1 MKKTTL
7 ALTITLVLAGCS
19 ESPAPNPMATPE
31 KTVSVTTVEPQV
43 DDLNALLATQ
53 IAEYAEVT
61 LTTDMSTLTES
72 EKAVV
77 AKLIEAAKIMD
88 DLFWKQAYGDKEGL
102 LSSIDMPNMKRL
114 AEINYGPWN
123 RLAGNSP
130 FVPGVSEKPK
140 GANYYPADMTT
151 AEFDALE
158 DERKSDLYTLVR
170 RDDAGNLVVVPYH
183 VAFEAQLS
191 SAATLL
197 KEAATLSEDSEFAN
211 YLNMRADAL
220 MSGDYQPSD
229 MAWME
234 MKDNRIEVVYG
245 PIETYEDH
253 LYGNKAAFEAFVL
266 IKDMAWSDR
275 LKKYAQYMPDLQR
288 GLPVDD
294 VYKSEVPG
302 SNAQLNAYD
311 AIYYAGDSNAG
322 SKTIAINLPNDEQVQ
337 LEKGTRRL
345 QLKNVMK
352 AKFDKIMVPIASE
365 LIAEDQRQ
373 FVTFDAFFAN
383 TMFHEV
389 AHGLGIKNT
398 IDGSGTVRS
407 ALKEHASA
415 LEEGKADVLG
425 IYMIDALR
433 EKGVAESDMRENY
446 TTFLAG
452 IFRSV
457 RFGSSSAHGRA
468 NMIRFNYFQE
478 AGAFSYDDE
487 SGTYRV
493 DFEMMAKAVDSL
505 SAHLLKLQGDGDYE
519 GAASMVATQGSI
531 SEALQKDL
539 DRLSTA
545 GIPTDIV
552 FEQGMHLLD
561 AQ

>member
-1 MKKTTL
+1 MKQTTL
-7 ALTITLVLAGCS
+7 ALTIALALAGCS
-19 ESPAPNPMATPE
+19 EAPEQNISSQPE
-31 KTVSVTTVEPQV
+31 KPTSTTTVEPQV
-43 DDLNALLATQ
+43 DDLNALLAAQ
-53 IAEYAEVT
+53 IAEYAEVE
-61 LTTDMSTLTES
+61 LTTDMSVLTAS

-77 AKLIEAAKIMD
+77 KKLIEAAKIMD
-88 DLFWKQAYGDKEGL
+88 DLFWKQAYGDKEAL
-102 LSSIDMPNMKRL
+102 LSTIDMPNMKRL

-140 GANYYPADMTT
+140 GANYYPADMT
-151 AEFDALE
+151 AEEFAALA

-183 VAFEAQLS
+183 VAFEAELS
-191 SAATLL
+191 SAAALL
-197 KEAATLSEDSEFAN
+197 KEAATLSEDLEFAN
-211 YLNMRADAL
+211 YLTMRADAL
-220 MSGDYQPSD
+220 LSGDYQPSD

-245 PIETYEDH
+245 PIETYEDQMF
-253 LYGNKAAFEAFVL
+253 GNKAAFEAFVL
-266 IKDMAWSDR
+266 IKDMAWSER

-294 VYKSEVPG
+294 AYKSEVPG

-352 AKFDKIMVPIASE
+352 AKFDKIMLPIASE

-398 IDGSGTVRS
+398 IDGNGTVRS

-468 NMIRFNYFQE
+468 NMIRFNYFQD
-478 AGAFSYDDE
+478 AGAFSYDE
-487 SGTYRV
+487 STGTYRV

-519 GAASMVATQGSI
+519 GAAAMVATQGAI

-539 DRLSTA
+539 NRLTTA

-552 FEQGMHLLD
+552 FKQGMQLLH
-561 AQ
+561 